1 MEQKIPGI
9 DERIS
14 HFSGRIENFISKN
27 SLRLLGK
34 ISKGY
39 SSEIFLAENSK
50 GQRLAMK
57 VEKSKSP
64 RRHMVQKEAAHL
76 KIANEAGIGPKLV
89 SFDLEN
95 KIILMEFI
103 DGITFGKWLLEKNP
117 SKKILNKFI
126 DALFQQARKLDE
138 IALDHGQLAGK
149 GSNILVRKKGNSF
162 EPVIIDFEKSSIVR
176 KCKNARQLEG
186 MLFYNKH
193 SVIAE
198 KIRGILGKEIVT
210 FKS

>member
-1 MEQKIPGI
+1 MEQKISGL
-9 DERIS
+9 DGRIS
-14 HFSGRIENFISKN
+14 NFLGKN
-27 SLRLLGK
+27 SLALLGK

-89 SFDLEN
+89 SFDVEN
-95 KIILMEFI
+95 RIILMEFI
-103 DGITFGKWLLEKNP
+103 DGITFGKWMLDSQP
-117 SKKILNKFI
+117 SKKILKKFI
-126 DALFQQARKLDE
+126 AALFQQAKKLDE
-138 IALDHGQLAGK
+138 IGLDHGQLAGK
-149 GSNILVRKKGNSF
+149 GSNILVRKKGPGF

-198 KIRGILGKEIVT
+198 KIRQILGKEIGT